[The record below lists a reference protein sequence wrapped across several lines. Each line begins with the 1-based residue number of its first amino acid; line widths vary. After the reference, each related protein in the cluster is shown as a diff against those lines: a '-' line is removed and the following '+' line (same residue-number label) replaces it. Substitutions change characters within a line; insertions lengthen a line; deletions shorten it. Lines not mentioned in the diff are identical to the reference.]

1 MLWFKN
7 VMIYRL
13 SRDVS
18 LSADEMEK
26 QLKPLTFTPCGEAG
40 IWQKRD
46 GFLLWVQ
53 TATL

>member
-26 QLKPLTFTPCGEAG
+26 QLKPLTFTPAAVR